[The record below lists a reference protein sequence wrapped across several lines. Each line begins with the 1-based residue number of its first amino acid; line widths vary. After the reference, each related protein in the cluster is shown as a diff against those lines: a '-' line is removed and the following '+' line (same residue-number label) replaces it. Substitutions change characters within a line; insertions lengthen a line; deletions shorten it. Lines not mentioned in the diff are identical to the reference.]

1 MSNIIPNKIIESALV
16 SEKSSLVGQNAN
28 TYVFKVNTS
37 ATKNQVKK
45 AIEAKFDVNVT
56 KVNILNV
63 KGKTK
68 RMMNLRGKI
77 RKKSDWKKA
86 FFQSDFFLIFP
97 LRFIIRFV
105 FPLTFRM
112 FTFVTFTSNFASI
125 AFFT

>member
-45 AIEAKFDVNVT
+45 AIEAKFDGNVT

-86 FFQSDFFLIFP
+86 YVSLKPEQRIE
-97 LRFIIRFV
+97 IIQE
-105 FPLTFRM
+105 
-112 FTFVTFTSNFASI
+112 
-125 AFFT
+125 

>member
-1 MSNIIPNKIIESALV
+1 VSTIIPNKIIESALV

-86 FFQSDFFLIFP
+86 YVSLKPEQQIE
-97 LRFIIRFV
+97 IIQE
-105 FPLTFRM
+105 
-112 FTFVTFTSNFASI
+112 
-125 AFFT
+125 

>member
-1 MSNIIPNKIIESALV
+1 MSTIIPNKIIESALV
-16 SEKSSLVGQNAN
+16 SEKSSLVGQNSN

-77 RKKSDWKKA
+77 RKKSDCKKA
-86 FFQSDFFLIFP
+86 YVSLKPEQQIE
-97 LRFIIRFV
+97 IIQE
-105 FPLTFRM
+105 
-112 FTFVTFTSNFASI
+112 
-125 AFFT
+125 

>member
-1 MSNIIPNKIIESALV
+1 MSTIIPNKIIESALI
-16 SEKSSLVGQNAN
+16 SEKASLVGQNAN

-45 AIEAKFDVNVT
+45 AIEQKFDVNVL

-68 RMMNLRGKI
+68 RMMNLKGKI

-86 FFQSDFFLIFP
+86 YVSLKSEDRIE
-97 LRFIIRFV
+97 
-105 FPLTFRM
+105 
-112 FTFVTFTSNFASI
+112 I
-125 AFFT
+125 AQE

>member
-1 MSNIIPNKIIESALV
+1 MSTINPNKIIESALV

-86 FFQSDFFLIFP
+86 YVSLKPEQQIE
-97 LRFIIRFV
+97 IIQE
-105 FPLTFRM
+105 
-112 FTFVTFTSNFASI
+112 
-125 AFFT
+125 

>member
-1 MSNIIPNKIIESALV
+1 MSTILPNTIIESALI
-16 SEKSSLVGQNAN
+16 SEKASLVGQNAN

-45 AIEAKFDVNVT
+45 AIEQKFDVNVI

-68 RMMNLRGKI
+68 RMMNLKGKI

-86 FFQSDFFLIFP
+86 YVSLKSEDRIE
-97 LRFIIRFV
+97 
-105 FPLTFRM
+105 
-112 FTFVTFTSNFASI
+112 I
-125 AFFT
+125 AQE

>member
-1 MSNIIPNKIIESALV
+1 MSTIIPNKIIESALI
-16 SEKSSLVGQNAN
+16 SEKASLVGQNAN

-45 AIEAKFDVNVT
+45 AIEQKFDVNVI

-68 RMMNLRGKI
+68 RMVNLKGKI

-86 FFQSDFFLIFP
+86 YVSLKSEDRIE
-97 LRFIIRFV
+97 
-105 FPLTFRM
+105 
-112 FTFVTFTSNFASI
+112 I
-125 AFFT
+125 AQE

>member
-86 FFQSDFFLIFP
+86 YVSLKSEQRIE
-97 LRFIIRFV
+97 IIQE
-105 FPLTFRM
+105 
-112 FTFVTFTSNFASI
+112 
-125 AFFT
+125 

>member
-1 MSNIIPNKIIESALV
+1 MSTIIPNKIIESALV
-16 SEKSSLVGQNAN
+16 SEKSSLVGQNSN

-86 FFQSDFFLIFP
+86 YVSLKPEQRIE
-97 LRFIIRFV
+97 IIKE
-105 FPLTFRM
+105 
-112 FTFVTFTSNFASI
+112 
-125 AFFT
+125 

>member
-1 MSNIIPNKIIESALV
+1 VSNIIPNKIIESALV

-86 FFQSDFFLIFP
+86 YVSLKSEQRIE
-97 LRFIIRFV
+97 IIQE
-105 FPLTFRM
+105 
-112 FTFVTFTSNFASI
+112 
-125 AFFT
+125 

>member
-1 MSNIIPNKIIESALV
+1 MSTIIPNKIIESSLI
-16 SEKSSLVGQNAN
+16 SEKASLVGQNAN

-45 AIEAKFDVNVT
+45 AIEAKFDVNVI
-56 KVNILNV
+56 KVNILNM

-86 FFQSDFFLIFP
+86 YVSLKSEDRIE
-97 LRFIIRFV
+97 
-105 FPLTFRM
+105 
-112 FTFVTFTSNFASI
+112 I
-125 AFFT
+125 AQE

>member
-45 AIEAKFDVNVT
+45 AIDAKFDVNVT

-86 FFQSDFFLIFP
+86 YVSLKPEQ
-97 LRFIIRFV
+97 RREIIQE
-105 FPLTFRM
+105 
-112 FTFVTFTSNFASI
+112 
-125 AFFT
+125 

>member
-1 MSNIIPNKIIESALV
+1 MSTIIPNKIIESALIA
-16 SEKSSLVGQNAN
+16 EKASLVGQNAN

-45 AIEAKFDVNVT
+45 AIEQKFDVNVI

-68 RMMNLRGKI
+68 RMMNLKGKI

-86 FFQSDFFLIFP
+86 YVSLKSEDRIE
-97 LRFIIRFV
+97 
-105 FPLTFRM
+105 
-112 FTFVTFTSNFASI
+112 I
-125 AFFT
+125 AQE

>member
-1 MSNIIPNKIIESALV
+1 MSTIIPNKIIESALI
-16 SEKSSLVGQNAN
+16 SEKASLVGQNAN

-45 AIEAKFDVNVT
+45 AIEQKFDVNEL

-68 RMMNLRGKI
+68 RMMKLKGKI

-86 FFQSDFFLIFP
+86 YVSLKSEDRIE
-97 LRFIIRFV
+97 
-105 FPLTFRM
+105 
-112 FTFVTFTSNFASI
+112 I
-125 AFFT
+125 AQE

>member
-1 MSNIIPNKIIESALV
+1 MSTIIPNKIIESALI
-16 SEKSSLVGQNAN
+16 SEKASLVGQNAN

-45 AIEAKFDVNVT
+45 AIEQKFDVNVI

-68 RMMNLRGKI
+68 RMMNRKGKI

-86 FFQSDFFLIFP
+86 YVSLKSEDRIE
-97 LRFIIRFV
+97 
-105 FPLTFRM
+105 
-112 FTFVTFTSNFASI
+112 I
-125 AFFT
+125 AQE

>member
-86 FFQSDFFLIFP
+86 YVSLKPEQQIE
-97 LRFIIRFV
+97 IIQE
-105 FPLTFRM
+105 
-112 FTFVTFTSNFASI
+112 
-125 AFFT
+125 

>member
-1 MSNIIPNKIIESALV
+1 MSNVIPNKIIESPLV
-16 SEKSSLVGQNAN
+16 SEKSSLVGQYAN

-45 AIEAKFDVNVT
+45 AIEAKFDVNVI
-56 KVNILNV
+56 KVNILNM

-86 FFQSDFFLIFP
+86 YVSLKPEQ
-97 LRFIIRFV
+97 RMEIIQE
-105 FPLTFRM
+105 
-112 FTFVTFTSNFASI
+112 
-125 AFFT
+125 

>member
-1 MSNIIPNKIIESALV
+1 MSTIIPNKIIESALV

-86 FFQSDFFLIFP
+86 YVSLKPEQQIE
-97 LRFIIRFV
+97 IIQE
-105 FPLTFRM
+105 
-112 FTFVTFTSNFASI
+112 
-125 AFFT
+125 

>member
-1 MSNIIPNKIIESALV
+1 MIAKIVLTLLKRNYREQYYSNKIIESALV

-68 RMMNLRGKI
+68 RMMNLRGE
-77 RKKSDWKKA
+77 D
-86 FFQSDFFLIFP
+86 
-97 LRFIIRFV
+97 
-105 FPLTFRM
+105 
-112 FTFVTFTSNFASI
+112 
-125 AFFT
+125 

>member
-1 MSNIIPNKIIESALV
+1 MSIVIPNKIIESALV

-45 AIEAKFDVNVT
+45 AIEEKFDVNVT

-86 FFQSDFFLIFP
+86 YVSLKPDQRIE
-97 LRFIIRFV
+97 IIQ
-105 FPLTFRM
+105 
-112 FTFVTFTSNFASI
+112 
-125 AFFT
+125 

>member
-1 MSNIIPNKIIESALV
+1 MSTVIPNKIIESALV

-45 AIEAKFDVNVT
+45 AIETKFDVNVT

-77 RKKSDWKKA
+77 RKKSDLKKA
-86 FFQSDFFLIFP
+86 YVSLKPEQRIE
-97 LRFIIRFV
+97 IIQE
-105 FPLTFRM
+105 
-112 FTFVTFTSNFASI
+112 
-125 AFFT
+125 

>member
-16 SEKSSLVGQNAN
+16 SEKSSLAGQNAN

-86 FFQSDFFLIFP
+86 YVSLKQEQRIE
-97 LRFIIRFV
+97 IIQE
-105 FPLTFRM
+105 
-112 FTFVTFTSNFASI
+112 
-125 AFFT
+125 

>member
-1 MSNIIPNKIIESALV
+1 MSTIIPNKIIESALV
-16 SEKSSLVGQNAN
+16 SEKSSLVGQDAN

-68 RMMNLRGKI
+68 RMTNLRGKI

-86 FFQSDFFLIFP
+86 YVSLKPEQRIE
-97 LRFIIRFV
+97 IIQE
-105 FPLTFRM
+105 
-112 FTFVTFTSNFASI
+112 
-125 AFFT
+125 

>member
-1 MSNIIPNKIIESALV
+1 MSNVIPNKIIESPLV
-16 SEKSSLVGQNAN
+16 SEKSSLVGQYAN

-45 AIEAKFDVNVT
+45 AIEAKFDVNVI
-56 KVNILNV
+56 KVNILNM

-86 FFQSDFFLIFP
+86 YVSLKPEQRIE
-97 LRFIIRFV
+97 IIQD
-105 FPLTFRM
+105 
-112 FTFVTFTSNFASI
+112 
-125 AFFT
+125 

>member
-1 MSNIIPNKIIESALV
+1 MSNVIPNKIIESALV

-86 FFQSDFFLIFP
+86 YVSLKPEQQIE
-97 LRFIIRFV
+97 IIQE
-105 FPLTFRM
+105 
-112 FTFVTFTSNFASI
+112 
-125 AFFT
+125 

>member
-1 MSNIIPNKIIESALV
+1 MSTIIPNKIIESALV
-16 SEKSSLVGQNAN
+16 SEKSSLVGQNSN

-86 FFQSDFFLIFP
+86 YVSLKPEQQIE
-97 LRFIIRFV
+97 IIQE
-105 FPLTFRM
+105 
-112 FTFVTFTSNFASI
+112 
-125 AFFT
+125 

>member
-1 MSNIIPNKIIESALV
+1 MSTIMPNKIIESALI
-16 SEKSSLVGQNAN
+16 SEKASLVGQNAN

-45 AIEAKFDVNVT
+45 AIEQKFDVNVI

-68 RMMNLRGKI
+68 RMMNLKGKI

-86 FFQSDFFLIFP
+86 YVSLKSEDRIE
-97 LRFIIRFV
+97 
-105 FPLTFRM
+105 
-112 FTFVTFTSNFASI
+112 I
-125 AFFT
+125 AQE

>member
-1 MSNIIPNKIIESALV
+1 MSTIIPNKIIESALI
-16 SEKSSLVGQNAN
+16 SEKASLVGQNAN

-45 AIEAKFDVNVT
+45 AIEQKFDVNVI

-68 RMMNLRGKI
+68 RMMNLKGKK

-86 FFQSDFFLIFP
+86 YVSLKSEDRIE
-97 LRFIIRFV
+97 
-105 FPLTFRM
+105 
-112 FTFVTFTSNFASI
+112 I
-125 AFFT
+125 AQE

>member
-86 FFQSDFFLIFP
+86 YVSLKPEQ
-97 LRFIIRFV
+97 RREIIQE
-105 FPLTFRM
+105 
-112 FTFVTFTSNFASI
+112 
-125 AFFT
+125 

>member
-1 MSNIIPNKIIESALV
+1 MSTIIPNKIIESALI
-16 SEKSSLVGQNAN
+16 SEKASLVGQNAN

-45 AIEAKFDVNVT
+45 AIEQKFDFNVI

-68 RMMNLRGKI
+68 RMMNLKGKI

-86 FFQSDFFLIFP
+86 YVSLKSEDRIE
-97 LRFIIRFV
+97 
-105 FPLTFRM
+105 
-112 FTFVTFTSNFASI
+112 I
-125 AFFT
+125 AQE

>member
-1 MSNIIPNKIIESALV
+1 MSTIIPNKIIESALI
-16 SEKSSLVGQNAN
+16 SEKASLVGQNAN

-45 AIEAKFDVNVT
+45 AIEQKFDVNVI

-68 RMMNLRGKI
+68 RMMNLKGKI

-86 FFQSDFFLIFP
+86 YVSLKSEDRIE
-97 LRFIIRFV
+97 
-105 FPLTFRM
+105 
-112 FTFVTFTSNFASI
+112 I
-125 AFFT
+125 AQE

>member
-1 MSNIIPNKIIESALV
+1 M
-16 SEKSSLVGQNAN
+16 
-28 TYVFKVNTS
+28 
-37 ATKNQVKK
+37 KK

-86 FFQSDFFLIFP
+86 YVSLKPEQRIE
-97 LRFIIRFV
+97 IIQE
-105 FPLTFRM
+105 
-112 FTFVTFTSNFASI
+112 
-125 AFFT
+125 

>member
-1 MSNIIPNKIIESALV
+1 MSTIIPNKIIESALV
-16 SEKSSLVGQNAN
+16 SEKSSLVGQNSN

-45 AIEAKFDVNVT
+45 AIEAKFYVNVT

-86 FFQSDFFLIFP
+86 YVSLKPEQQIE
-97 LRFIIRFV
+97 IIQE
-105 FPLTFRM
+105 
-112 FTFVTFTSNFASI
+112 
-125 AFFT
+125 

>member
-1 MSNIIPNKIIESALV
+1 MSTIIPNKIIESSLI
-16 SEKSSLVGQNAN
+16 SEKASLVGQNAN

-45 AIEAKFDVNVT
+45 AIEQKFDVNVI

-68 RMMNLRGKI
+68 RMMNLKGKI

-86 FFQSDFFLIFP
+86 YVSLKSEDRIE
-97 LRFIIRFV
+97 
-105 FPLTFRM
+105 
-112 FTFVTFTSNFASI
+112 I
-125 AFFT
+125 AQE